1 VSLPVVGGLP
11 PGLGDRPLKPG
22 GRHADGCID
31 EPGVDVAPHILVVE
45 DSPLIQRLVAVCLRS
60 LGRPIVE
67 AADGPSAIESVL
79 ADPPGLVIL
88 DIGLPGIDGWQVL
101 DRIRREPRVATTP
114 VLVLTA
120 HAQEEFR
127 IQACKSGADAFMT
140 KPFEPDDLRTA
151 VEQLLAGERAAAA
164 E

>member
-1 VSLPVVGGLP
+1 
-11 PGLGDRPLKPG
+11 
-22 GRHADGCID
+22 
-31 EPGVDVAPHILVVE
+31 VARHILVVE

-67 AADGPSAIESVL
+67 AGDGPSAIDAVL
-79 ADPPGLVIL
+79 ADPPSLIIL
-88 DIGLPGIDGWQVL
+88 DIGLPGCDGWQVL
-101 DRIRREPRVATTP
+101 DRIRSEPRVAATP

-140 KPFEPDDLRTA
+140 KPFEPNDLRRA
-151 VEQLLAGERAAAA
+151 VEDLLAAETAAAA